1 MNVEGKNAV
10 MEALKSGAT
19 IDLVMVEKGQNHP
32 IIAITREKGIKIQF
46 LDKSVM
52 DKNSVTKRHQ
62 GFIAKTSDFEYC
74 EVSDIIDL
82 ANQRG
87 EDAFVVILDG
97 VEDPHNLGSI
107 IRVCECAGVH
117 GIVIPKQIGRA
128 HV

>member
-10 MEALKSGAT
+10 MEALKTGAT

-32 IIAITREKGIKIQF
+32 IIAIAREKGIKIQF

-74 EVSDIIDL
+74 EVSDIL
-82 ANQRG
+82 ALAEQSG
-87 EDAFVVILDG
+87 QDAFVVVLDG

-107 IRVCECAGVH
+107 IRVGE
-117 GIVIPKQIGRA
+117 
-128 HV
+128 